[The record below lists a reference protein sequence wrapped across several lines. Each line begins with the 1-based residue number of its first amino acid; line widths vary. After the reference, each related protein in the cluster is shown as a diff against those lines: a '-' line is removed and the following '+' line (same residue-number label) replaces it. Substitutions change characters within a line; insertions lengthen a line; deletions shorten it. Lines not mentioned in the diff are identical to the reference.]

1 MILKDIQERNIKFQK
16 KTASLVDLIPER
28 AFLEVSTRLIRSA
41 RLVDKY
47 LLKLVRK
54 KSENEFA
61 QIMDVIEEELDDAVY
76 LLDRIDSKNKKY
88 KLKMINSLLKE
99 GYDLLSLYSMCCDQ
113 LIGRRINE
121 EEDIL

>member
-16 KTASLVDLIPER
+16 KAASLVDLIPGG

-47 LLKLVRK
+47 LLKLVRR

-113 LIGRRINE
+113 LIDRRINE